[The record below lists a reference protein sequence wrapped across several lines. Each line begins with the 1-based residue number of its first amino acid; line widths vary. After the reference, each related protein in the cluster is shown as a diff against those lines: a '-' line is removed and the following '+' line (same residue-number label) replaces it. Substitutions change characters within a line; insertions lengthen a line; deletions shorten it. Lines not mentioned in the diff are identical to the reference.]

1 MYIYNIW
8 CKIILKFRWERG
20 FLRGFHG
27 TPLALTEVW
36 VPYAIQVS
44 FPGSLM
50 AVISIYIANAVWLV
64 FCLDPGML

>member
-1 MYIYNIW
+1 M
-8 CKIILKFRWERG
+8 EP
-20 FLRGFHG
+20 
-27 TPLALTEVW
+27 PLALTEVW